1 MILTLSKH
9 IVRPSVCS
17 DSDIH
22 SVFEK
27 WNSERNVCNSV
38 TFMFRDGRI
47 SIKTRVRMA
56 NICGLVVLVP
66 AIACKTT
73 SLVDFNLNNFYVTSP
88 DTASKWSWQ
97 TTWGIFQVNR
107 SNFQSNSQPSFP
119 LPSFQLTSVSQR
131 GRKAIILTSRINL
144 AKPNEV
150 CQSCGLHP
158 PTTINDL
165 ALSLLKPQSNWQYL
179 MINAVIHESQ

>member
-27 WNSERNVCNSV
+27 WNSERNVCNSL

-47 SIKTRVRMA
+47 AIKTWVRVA
-56 NICGLVVLVP
+56 NICCLVVQVP

-73 SLVDFNLNNFYVTSP
+73 SLVDFNLNNFYVTST
-88 DTASKWSWQ
+88 DTASKWCWQ
-97 TTWGIFQVNR
+97 TTWESSRSTNR
-107 SNFQSNSQPSFP
+107 IHNQNSSPPSC
-119 LPSFQLTSVSQR
+119 QLTSVSQR
-131 GRKAIILTSRINL
+131 GRKAIIPTSRINL
-144 AKPNEV
+144 AKPNGV
-150 CQSCGLHP
+150 RQSCGLHP

-165 ALSLLKPQSNWQYL
+165 ALSLPKPKSNSQYL